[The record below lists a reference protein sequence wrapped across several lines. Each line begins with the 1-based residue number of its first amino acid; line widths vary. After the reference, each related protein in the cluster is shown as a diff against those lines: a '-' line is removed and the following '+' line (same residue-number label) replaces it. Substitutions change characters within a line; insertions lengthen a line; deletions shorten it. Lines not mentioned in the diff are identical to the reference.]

1 MSNRSRGVAG
11 RIPRR
16 TNAWLVLTV
25 VSLTFVALT
34 SASAALSHFASG
46 SSAPTGAG
54 NAPLAT
60 SASPSS
66 LQITNFDIQ
75 PQTVTVGNSV
85 SFNVQVTGG
94 DPPYSFSWSGLPN
107 GCNGGDQS
115 SWSCSP
121 SSSGAYTVNVQISD
135 SGGNQTQTSGSLSVQ
150 NSGNGGS
157 GSNGN
162 NSGGN
167 LSNLFSGLGGILEL
181 ALLGALVSFFLLVAL
196 TVGVL
201 IIAVTLARRLPK
213 PNRHGANCP
222 GCGAVAVP
230 GARFCS
236 SCAAPL
242 TPPK

>member
-1 MSNRSRGVAG
+1 MSNRSTVVAG
-11 RIPRR
+11 RATRR
-16 TNAWLVLTV
+16 TNALIVLTI
-25 VSLTFVALT
+25 VSLTFI
-34 SASAALSHFASG
+34 ALSCGSVLLPHFASG
-46 SSAPTGAG
+46 SSARIGAG
-54 NAPLAT
+54 NAPLALRQ
-60 SASPSS
+60 SSSP
-66 LQITNFDIQ
+66 LQITNFNIQ
-75 PQTVTVGNSV
+75 PQTVTVGSSV

-94 DPPYSFSWSGLPN
+94 DPPYSYSWSGLPN

-121 SSSGAYTVNVQISD
+121 GSSGGYTVYVQVSD
-135 SGGNQTQTSGSLSVQ
+135 SGGNQTQASGSLSVQ
-150 NSGNGGS
+150 NSGNNGS
-157 GSNGN
+157 GNNGN

-167 LSNLFSGLGGILEL
+167 LSNLFSGLGGFLEL
-181 ALLGALVSFFLLVAL
+181 ALVGALVSFFLLVAL
-196 TVGVL
+196 TIGVL